1 MYVDV
6 HGNEK
11 GGVMAKK
18 NTLRARLVKEYEKGS
33 KSALRDPRT
42 VEQMAMRLRWER
54 LHSILRRRYDYLPGM
69 QR

>member
-1 MYVDV
+1 
-6 HGNEK
+6 
-11 GGVMAKK
+11 MAEK
-18 NTLRARLVKEYEKGS
+18 NTLRARLVKEYEKAS

>member
-18 NTLRARLVKEYEKGS
+18 NTLRARLVKEYEKAT

-42 VEQMAMRLRWER
+42 VEQMATRLRWER
-54 LHSILRRRYDYLPGM
+54 LHSILRRRYDYLPQL